1 MSVNVPASVSLNLA
15 GPARS
20 YRRSASRSYGR
31 RRSYGRSASR
41 GGRSSYYQKRAIARK
56 AYIRGKWPSS
66 EWAHPYVRRGSAA
79 AQALGL
85 TPGQTYQDAT
95 PENQAL
101 RKSVGWYG
109 RGQYMSGKGGYI
121 GSVLGGLAGGAA
133 GLTAMAA
140 IARNSPLAP
149 MKLDIA
155 HGMYRAGAAAG
166 SEAEDWI
173 RNRTLS
179 CLLSVF

>member
-15 GPARS
+15 APARS
-20 YRRSASRSYGR
+20 YRRSSSRSYGR
-31 RRSYGRSASR
+31 RRSYGRSYSR
-41 GGRSSYYQKRAIARK
+41 AGRSSYYQKRAIARK
-56 AYIRGKWPSS
+56 AYVRGKWPSADF
-66 EWAHPYVRRGSAA
+66 AHPYIRRGSAA

-85 TPGQTYQDAT
+85 TPGQSYADASA
-95 PENQAL
+95 ENQAL

-109 RGQYMSGKGGYI
+109 RGQYYTGNGGYI

-133 GLTAMAA
+133 GLAAMAT

-155 HGMYRAGAAAG
+155 HGLYRAGAAAG

-173 RNRTLS
+173 RNRTFS
-179 CLLSVF
+179 

>member
-1 MSVNVPASVSLNLA
+1 MSVQVPASVSLNLA
-15 GPARS
+15 GPGRS

-31 RRSYGRSASR
+31 RRSYGRSYSR

-56 AYIRGKWPSS
+56 AYIRGKWPSADF
-66 EWAHPYVRRGSAA
+66 AHPYIRRGSAA

-85 TPGQTYQDAT
+85 TPGQSYSEANA
-95 PENQAL
+95 ENQAL

-109 RGQYMSGKGGYI
+109 RGQYMSGKGGYV
-121 GSVLGGLAGGAA
+121 GSVLGGLVGGAA

-140 IARNSPLAP
+140 MRATGPLAP
-149 MKLDIA
+149 MRLDVA
-155 HGMYRAGAAAG
+155 HGLYRVGASLG

-173 RNRTLS
+173 RNRMFLS
-179 CLLSVF
+179 IS